1 METLR
6 DPTRNTTAADNARRK
21 SVLLLT
27 DGEPTISPPSYT
39 RELRNYLDQNSKFK
53 FQMNTFGFGYDLD
66 SQLLLELATECHGTY
81 SFIPVAPNVGTV
93 FVNSVANVI
102 SNFTQ

>member
-6 DPTRNTTAADNARRK
+6 DPAMNTSAGDMARRK
-21 SVLLLT
+21 SLLLLT
-27 DGEPTISPPSYT
+27 DGEPTISPPSYQK
-39 RELRNYLDQNSKFK
+39 ELRNYLDQHTKFK
-53 FQMNTFGFGYDLD
+53 FQMNTFGFGYELD

-102 SNFTQ
+102 SNFN